1 MERLT
6 GPVCARHRLTPQAGN
21 QMEQTYP
28 YTDAARQAVRYAAQ
42 CAKESGS
49 PVIGTEH
56 LLQGLSMVKEG
67 TAGVVL
73 GEAGVSE
80 PVLRDLIGRLITP
93 ETEYIRH
100 SKSPAKRKK
109 KKTDQAAMEAAAQ
122 GEEFILPKNL
132 TPRAEFVLKTAADQA
147 AWFYSRDIG
156 TEHILLALMRDID
169 CNAAKLLRERNVDFQ
184 AMYTKIL
191 VIIGV
196 PDDQMQEYLQMAMQ
210 MPGGSYQSN
219 TPTLDQFSRD
229 MTEEVREG
237 KLDPIIG
244 RERETDRICQI
255 LCRRTKNNPCLIG
268 EPGVGK
274 TAIVEGLAQ
283 KIVNQTAP
291 EPLRNKRIVAL
302 DMAAM
307 VAGSRF
313 RGDFEERIKSV
324 LNEAAGSDQ
333 VLLFIDELHTII
345 GAGGSEGS
353 LDAANI
359 MKPML
364 SRGEI
369 QVIGATTVNEYRKHV
384 EKDAAL
390 ARRFQPILVE
400 EPEESES
407 VKILEGLRPAYEK
420 HHGVQIADEAI
431 DAAVSLSA
439 RYISDRFLPDK
450 AIDLMDE
457 ACSRRQLG
465 YYREDKK
472 ASKLSDEIRDMTISL
487 EEALA
492 EGRFEEAHRIHE
504 EVSALSSR
512 LERKKDK
519 GRKKTKEDIA
529 KVTAEDIARTVSD
542 WTKIPVQKLT
552 MDEGKK
558 LIRLEKTLHERI
570 IGQDEAVSAVARA
583 IRRGRAGLKDPARP
597 IGSFLFLGPTGVGK
611 TELSKALADTVFG
624 SEDSIIR
631 VDMSEY
637 MEKFNVSRLVGS
649 PPGYVGYDEGG
660 QFSEQVRRHPYSV
673 ILFDEIEKAHPD
685 IFNILLQVLD
695 EGHITDAHG
704 RKVDFRN
711 TILIMT
717 SNAGAK
723 SIQSPKKLGFG
734 VTDAKADYEAMKASV
749 MEEVKRVFR
758 PEFLNRI
765 DETIVFHSLS
775 KEEIRRIVTLLL
787 KDLKKRAASQMGI
800 TLKVRP
806 SVRDHIAEAGF
817 DEKYGARPLRRAI
830 QKQLEDKLAE
840 NLLFGNIKA
849 GQTVVCTMNA
859 GEITFYS
866 EG

>member
-1 MERLT
+1 
-6 GPVCARHRLTPQAGN
+6 
-21 QMEQTYP
+21 MEQKSQFTE
-28 YTDAARQAVRYAAQ
+28 AAKQALVYAVQA
-42 CAKESGS
+42 ANESGS

-56 LLQGLSMVKEG
+56 LLLGLAQESEG

-73 GEAGVSE
+73 REYGVE
-80 PVLRDLIGRLITP
+80 PDALRSLIGELIEP
-93 ETEYIRH
+93 ETDFVDRGKKT
-100 SKSPAKRKK
+100 SAKRRKTKK
-109 KKTDQAAMEAAAQ
+109 PLKAQSLYAKDGSFSLPGNMTPRTELAIRIAGEQAAY
-122 GEEFILPKNL
+122 FFSK
-132 TPRAEFVLKTAADQA
+132 
-147 AWFYSRDIG
+147 DIG

-169 CNAAKLLRERNVDFQ
+169 CSASKLLHSQSIDFQ

-191 VIIGV
+191 DIIGV
-196 PDDQMQEYLQMAMQ
+196 SDEQLQEYMQ
-210 MPGGSYQSN
+210 MVSSQGGSYQSA

-229 MTEEVREG
+229 MTDEVRDG
-237 KLDPIIG
+237 KIDPIIG

-283 KIVNQTAP
+283 KIVNGTVP
-291 EPLRNKRIVAL
+291 EPLRDKRVVAL

-324 LNEAAGSDQ
+324 LSEAAGADN

-345 GAGGSEGS
+345 GAGGSEGA

-369 QVIGATTVNEYRKHV
+369 QVIGATTVDEYRKHV

-390 ARRFQPILVE
+390 ARRFQSILVE
-400 EPEESES
+400 EPGEDES
-407 VKILEGLRPAYEK
+407 VKILEGLRASYEK
-420 HHGVQIADEAI
+420 HHRVRIRDEALN
-431 DAAVSLSA
+431 AAVSLSA

-465 YYREDKK
+465 YYRDDFK
-472 ASKLSDEIRDMTISL
+472 SMKLSDELKELSEEL
-487 EEALA
+487 EKTLV
-492 EGRFEEAHRIHE
+492 EGRFEDAHAIHE
-504 EVSALSSR
+504 KMDRLSSR
-512 LERKKDK
+512 LDSRRAKEQKKAREERA
-519 GRKKTKEDIA
+519 E
-529 KVTAEDIARTVSD
+529 VTAEDIARTVSD

-583 IRRGRAGLKDPARP
+583 IRRGRAGLKDPSRP

-611 TELSKALADTVFG
+611 TELTKALADTVFG
-624 SEDSIIR
+624 SEDSMIR

-637 MEKFNVSRLVGS
+637 MEKFTASRLVGS

-660 QFSEQVRRHPYSV
+660 QLSEQVRRHPYSV
-673 ILFDEIEKAHPD
+673 VLFDEIEKAHPD

-695 EGHITDAHG
+695 EGHITDSHG
-704 RKVDFRN
+704 RKVDFKN

-717 SNAGAK
+717 SNAGAQ
-723 SIQSPKKLGFG
+723 SIQSPKRLGFG
-734 VTDAKADYEAMKASV
+734 AGDDAKANYEAMKGSV
-749 MEEVKRVFR
+749 MEEVRRIFR

-775 KEEIRRIVTLLL
+775 KDEICQIVTLLL
-787 KDLKKRAASQMGI
+787 KDLKKRASVQMGI
-800 TLKVRP
+800 TLKVRS

-817 DEKYGARPLRRAI
+817 DEKYGARPLRRAV
-830 QKQLEDKLAE
+830 QNQLEDALAE
-840 NLLFGNIKA
+840 NLLSGNIKA
-849 GQTVVCTMNA
+849 GQTVVCTMKA
-859 GEITFYS
+859 GNVTFYS
-866 EG
+866 EE